1 MVRRI
6 TRIHMPMVMK
16 GTAAHHIRGM
26 RGRGV
31 GAVLLDGGQGG
42 AGAGSSYSSIDDYI
56 ATTNRNPYAQSRG
69 RGLGGTD
76 REALNKKIQSLMVKP
91 VKRSKN
97 INFSL

>member
-1 MVRRI
+1 MVRHI

-16 GTAAHHIRGM
+16 GCAAHHTRGM
-26 RGRGV
+26 RGCG
-31 GAVLLDGGQGG
+31 GSVLLDGGQGG

-56 ATTNRNPYAQSRG
+56 TTTNRSPFTQSRG

-91 VKRSKN
+91 VKKSKN

>member
-1 MVRRI
+1 MVRHI

-16 GTAAHHIRGM
+16 GTAAHHTRGM
-26 RGRGV
+26 KGCGA

-42 AGAGSSYSSIDDYI
+42 AGGGSSYASLDDYMT
-56 ATTNRNPYAQSRG
+56 TTNRNPYSSG

-76 REALNKKIQSLMVKP
+76 RTALNKKIQSLMVKAP